1 MNSKL
6 SNNNHGS
13 RIKSK
18 NKSSTFAFGKLRG
31 LGCKGMAMPVPAT
44 RIRSSAEERTPARR
58 KRNHIRAR
66 NPANLAD
73 TPDICCAPPGI
84 IYLSDDV
91 VPRPP
96 NMAAQPQRTTTHTQQ
111 SGVVRRRV
119 NNNGASASATVL
131 LLSRSNHQVSN
142 ARQCHHLYF
151 RFSRESSDG
160 EDQHRN
166 WRLNVDTMS
175 YEELVDLGEKI
186 GHVSKGLCEEEIFHC
201 LKISKLSMA
210 ESFVLLV
217 SSDKDWRCSICQ
229 EGWHSS
235 VEVGRLGCGHCHHMN
250 CLRQW
255 LLQKNECPIC
265 KIPPTPHK
273 AWKTMI

>member
-96 NMAAQPQRTTTHTQQ
+96 NMAAQPQRTTTHTQVKGTPLFF
-111 SGVVRRRV
+111 SFFNISR
-119 NNNGASASATVL
+119 SIL
-131 LLSRSNHQVSN
+131 LLTVRTNLLRNAESKRSN
-142 ARQCHHLYF
+142 A
-151 RFSRESSDG
+151 FSIPRAG
-160 EDQHRN
+160 
-166 WRLNVDTMS
+166 V
-175 YEELVDLGEKI
+175 
-186 GHVSKGLCEEEIFHC
+186 
-201 LKISKLSMA
+201 
-210 ESFVLLV
+210 
-217 SSDKDWRCSICQ
+217 
-229 EGWHSS
+229 
-235 VEVGRLGCGHCHHMN
+235 
-250 CLRQW
+250 CLRRQARTLTRIQDLYIFIVMSAFTTK
-255 LLQKNECPIC
+255 LLSSCY
-265 KIPPTPHK
+265 
-273 AWKTMI
+273 